1 MTGHSVLELVRCGL
15 LCYPRIIVTMLIDM
29 RKIGLKLD
37 SRPSGREAFL
47 AMQPTLRTIK
57 DGETLTLDF
66 SGVELLTPS
75 FEDEFVTPLIEAY
88 GKRVELQNTQSNAS
102 VRETLA
108 FLAEG
113 WPRTT

>member
-1 MTGHSVLELVRCGL
+1 
-15 LCYPRIIVTMLIDM
+15 MLIAM
-29 RKIGLKLD
+29 RKLGAKLD

-47 AMQPTLRTIK
+47 AMQPTLRAIK
-57 DGETLTLDF
+57 DQETLALDF

-75 FEDEFVTPLIEAY
+75 FADEFVTPLIETY
-88 GKRVELQNTQSNAS
+88 GKRVELKNTEANAS

-113 WPRTT
+113 WPSGHSFVC

>member
-1 MTGHSVLELVRCGL
+1 
-15 LCYPRIIVTMLIDM
+15 MLIEM
-29 RKIGLKLD
+29 RKIGIKLD

-47 AMQPTLRTIK
+47 ALQPTVREMK

-66 SGVELLTPS
+66 LGIDLLTPS
-75 FEDEFVTPLIEAY
+75 FADEFVTPLVETY
-88 GKRVELQNTQSNAS
+88 GERVHLLHAQSNAS

-113 WPRTT
+113 WPTKWLPGLDSNQQPSR